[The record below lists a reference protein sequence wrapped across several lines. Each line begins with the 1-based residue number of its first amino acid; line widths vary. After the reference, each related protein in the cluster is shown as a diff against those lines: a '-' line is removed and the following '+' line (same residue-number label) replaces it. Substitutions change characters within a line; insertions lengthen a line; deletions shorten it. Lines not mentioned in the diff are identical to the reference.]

1 MTVHQAEAPTEF
13 EKLILENVPKDVF
26 MALDDAYRDGD
37 EKGRTL
43 GAAFAKGHQ
52 PTAVGMNKHLALQ
65 EAFHT
70 VFTVHGGNPLP
81 LKGNRVVTAQF
92 GIVTLAR
99 LNVPGHKWVN
109 WSRSKTRATLAE
121 FNVAPERRF
130 MQSDFFAQQPV
141 DVSKVTLFVLGVMDG
156 VDSNGLTQLTGV
168 MIAAPAPDLSRWL
181 YLKPLR
187 EVLGLYE
194 IPAQLQQPDNVKPKL
209 KKAHKKQSG
218 DDQRDK

>member
-1 MTVHQAEAPTEF
+1 MNVHPPEAPTEF
-13 EKLILENVPKDVF
+13 EKLILKNVPKDVF

-37 EKGRTL
+37 EKGRAL
-43 GAAFAKGHQ
+43 GAAFAKGHR
-52 PTAVGMNKHLALQ
+52 PTAAGMNKHLALQ

-70 VFTVHGGNPLP
+70 AFFVHGGNPPP

-92 GIVTLAR
+92 GIVTMAR
-99 LNVPGHKWVN
+99 LNVPGHKWVD
-109 WSRSKTRATLAE
+109 WSRSKTRVTLAE
-121 FNVAPERRF
+121 FNLAPERRY

-141 DVSKVTLFVLGVMDG
+141 EVSKVTLFVLGVMDG
-156 VDSNGLTQLTGV
+156 VDSNGLTQLTAV

-181 YLKPLR
+181 YLKPLSR
-187 EVLGLYE
+187 LVELYN
-194 IPAQLQQPDNVKPKL
+194 IPEQLQQPDNVKPTL